1 MTPAQQHFWDILSL
15 NPERLSHSFAKEL
28 VLIKDTK
35 KFHKRADE
43 HLSFILSNCNDESV
57 ARTLKTWLCTYNLP
71 IEPIRLSSMNTIQER
86 CGHLIMKHA
95 KTIKSY

>member
-1 MTPAQQHFWDILSL
+1 MTPEQQHFWDILSS
-15 NPERLSHSFAKEL
+15 NPENLSHTFAKEL
-28 VLIKDTK
+28 ALIKNKK

-43 HLSFILSNCNDESV
+43 HLSFILSNFNDESV
-57 ARTLKTWLCTYNLP
+57 ARALKTWLCTYKLP

-86 CGHLIMKHA
+86 CGLLIMKHA